1 LAGDKVKVFTLAKRY
16 GFKSAKFV
24 QVLRDIGFSVT
35 SYQASIDA
43 WDVPVIESRLLRGG
57 LIDPSLAT
65 ESDTD
70 SDASEGKTESMGWN
84 VVVEPAPPK
93 SDAPPAPATEGV
105 EEEEPGE
112 EASAPEEV
120 LEPEAVAADIPAAE
134 AASPEASP
142 ATPEASAAP
151 PEPEPG
157 PETVAAPPPSTEP
170 APVAAGP
177 AAPQASAPVST
188 PQGGAKTAPK
198 PRPSSSAK
206 RLGKID
212 LAALNRVKA
221 RQKEKRKNV
230 TFTDV
235 RDRES
240 ARRRDERTKQ
250 REKMRSRRQGTMA
263 PKSISTLKRKG
274 DIVLDPPV
282 TVKSFSSGTGI
293 SVNKI
298 IGRLMRLG
306 TMTGINAMLDEDTV
320 QILAEEFSVGIRVK
334 TREDI
339 EESLMEEIREARK
352 GGEESELSPRPP
364 VIAFLG
370 HVDHG
375 KTSLIDAIRH
385 TEVVKGEAGGITQ
398 HVGAYQVEIPGGKKI
413 TILDT
418 PGHEAFTAMRARGA
432 QTTDIVILVVA
443 ADDGVMPQTEEAANH
458 AKEAGVPIIVALN
471 KVDKPNANPDRVK
484 TQLAQ
489 MDLQP
494 EDWGGKVAV
503 IPVSAI
509 QKTGL
514 EDLLDRVILEAEVL
528 ELRARPSGQA
538 SGTILEA
545 MISEGKGKVA
555 HALIQDG
562 CLRVGEIVLAGQAYG
577 SVRLMHDHLGRPLR
591 EAGPSTPVE
600 ILGMNDL
607 PKAGDPFFVVPNLA
621 AAKGVAEKRLFQ
633 IRQTDRAE
641 RAKVSLENL
650 FAKMEQEALKRIR
663 LVVKADVQG
672 SLEVLRTSL
681 NDLSNE
687 EVTVELVHSAVGGV
701 TESDV
706 ILAETAEAVVIGFHV
721 VADEMARTAAER
733 SGVEIRRYDV
743 IYELLEDIQK
753 AMEGLLAPED
763 LEEITAHIEVRE
775 IFRSSRFGNIAGC
788 YVLDGEV
795 TRTDTARLTREGR
808 VIYAGEIA
816 SLRRLKDDV
825 RKVRAG
831 LECGVKIR
839 NYEDIKVGDVIETF
853 RMIQKRRTLESLRS
867 R

>member
-1 LAGDKVKVFTLAKRY
+1 MGGDKVKVFTLAKRY

-24 QVLRDIGFSVT
+24 HVLRDIGFPVT

-65 ESDTD
+65 ESDT
-70 SDASEGKTESMGWN
+70 ASGGGEGKAKSVGWN
-84 VVVEPAPPK
+84 VVVEQ
-93 SDAPPAPATEGV
+93 APPASGTTPAPAAENQ
-105 EEEEPGE
+105 EEERH
-112 EASAPEEV
+112 EAAPAPEEA
-120 LEPEAVAADIPAAE
+120 LEAE
-134 AASPEASP
+134 AGPEVSGAEPLSPEASP
-142 ATPEASAAP
+142 AP
-151 PEPEPG
+151 PEPEP
-157 PETVAAPPPSTEP
+157 ETPAAAASEVPAAAEAPATAAPEGT
-170 APVAAGP
+170 
-177 AAPQASAPVST
+177 AAPQASGPVAAP
-188 PQGGAKTAPK
+188 PGGAKTAPK
-198 PRPSSSAK
+198 PRPSGSAK

-240 ARRRDERTKQ
+240 ARRRDERSKQ

-263 PKSISTLKRKG
+263 PKGISTVKRKG

-320 QILAEEFSVGIRVK
+320 QILAEEFNVGIRVK
-334 TREDI
+334 SREDI
-339 EESLMEEIREARK
+339 EDSLMEEIQEARK

-385 TEVVKGEAGGITQ
+385 TDVARGEAGGITQ
-398 HVGAYQVEIPGGKKI
+398 HIGAYQVEIPGGKKI

-432 QTTDIVILVVA
+432 RTTDIVILVVA

-458 AKEAGVPIIVALN
+458 AKEAGVPIIIALN

-509 QKTGL
+509 QQTGL
-514 EDLLDRVILEAEVL
+514 QDLLDRVILEAEVL

-538 SGTILEA
+538 SGTVLES

-555 HALIQDG
+555 HTLVQDG
-562 CLRVGEIVLAGQAYG
+562 CLKVGDIVLAGQAYG
-577 SVRLMHDHLGRPLR
+577 SVRLMHDHLGLPLR
-591 EAGPSTPVE
+591 QASPSTPVE
-600 ILGMNDL
+600 VLGMNDL
-607 PKAGDPFFVVPNLA
+607 PKAGERFFVVPSLA

-633 IRQTDRAE
+633 IRQAERAE

-650 FAKMEQEALKRIR
+650 FAKMEQGALKRIR

-672 SLEVLRTSL
+672 SLEVLRASL

-706 ILAETAEAVVIGFHV
+706 LLAETAEAVVIGFHV
-721 VADEMARTAAER
+721 VADEMARAAAEK

-753 AMEGLLAPED
+753 AMEGLLAPEN

-788 YVLDGEV
+788 FVLDGEV
-795 TRTDTARLTREGR
+795 SRTDKARLTREGR
-808 VIYAGEIA
+808 VIYEGEIA
-816 SLRRLKDDV
+816 SLRRLKDDA

-831 LECGVKIR
+831 LECGIKIR

-853 RMIQKRRTLESLRS
+853 RMIQKRRTLESLHS